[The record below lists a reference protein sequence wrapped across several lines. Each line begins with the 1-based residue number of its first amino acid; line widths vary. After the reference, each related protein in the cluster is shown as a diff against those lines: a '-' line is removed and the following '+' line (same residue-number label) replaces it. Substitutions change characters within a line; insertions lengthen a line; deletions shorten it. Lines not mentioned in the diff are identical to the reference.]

1 LHIKEKANDIMK
13 SWNHH
18 LEEVNELAKKDT
30 TEPKKGNGSDNEKSP
45 VNASTTKDDGEP
57 MGEVESGKPEEP
69 KSEPSAENETKRM
82 EDVTKPAEEI
92 PKPANVNAKPVV
104 GPSKSAEENAKP
116 MHEPAENSSAME
128 IDTADD
134 FVIVE
139 GGGQGDELAQE
150 KATKKKT
157 NGEDVS
163 AGAQPSNDVSIAEMK
178 GNLTLL
184 RGTC

>member
-1 LHIKEKANDIMK
+1 MAR
-13 SWNHH
+13 
-18 LEEVNELAKKDT
+18 KDT
-30 TEPKKGNGSDNEKSP
+30 SEPKKGNGSDNEKSP
-45 VNASTTKDDGEP
+45 VNATTTKDDGEP

-69 KSEPSAENETKRM
+69 KSEPSAENETKPM
-82 EDVTKPAEEI
+82 EDVTKPAEETLKPVEEI
-92 PKPANVNAKPVV
+92 PKPADEKAKPVD
-104 GPSKSAEENAKP
+104 GPSKPAEENAKP

-150 KATKKKT
+150 KATKKKS

-163 AGAQPSNDVSIAEMK
+163 AGAQPSNVAEMK

-184 RGTC
+184 SGMC